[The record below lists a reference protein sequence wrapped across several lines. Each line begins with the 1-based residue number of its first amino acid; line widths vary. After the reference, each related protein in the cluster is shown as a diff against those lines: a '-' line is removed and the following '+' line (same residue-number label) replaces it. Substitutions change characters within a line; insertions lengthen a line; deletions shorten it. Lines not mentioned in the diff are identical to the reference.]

1 MNRYL
6 KNSEWEKRLAFR
18 QTRQQSLIEVIRGKQ
33 PIHIFMKN
41 YKSLVVEYVECLL
54 LNHKEVA
61 DAGARSTAA
70 REIWKELIEALP
82 GKLASVWGEGGVRF
96 RDILRVAVHEA
107 HFSWSRPDRSEKA
120 VSERI
125 VQDEAWYRGWRS
137 HLLRKTMERLKH
149 HQRENEAKNIYFTI
163 FCVWDEDH
171 ALSHEARNDRLA
183 ARLNGRRL
191 TPENF
196 RKTLGRA
203 WDLFGRY
210 LAEAVKGDYLDGDA
224 TITAADYRRAF
235 EELDLM
241 DYVERSEYCRE
252 ISQVD
257 AYK

>member
-6 KNSEWEKRLAFR
+6 RNSEWEKRLAGR
-18 QTRQQSLIEVIRGKQ
+18 QTRRESLMKVIGGTQSLRY
-33 PIHIFMKN
+33 FMKN
-41 YKSLVVEYVECLL
+41 YERLVIEYVGCLL
-54 LNHKEVA
+54 IDHKEVA
-61 DAGARSTAA
+61 DAEARSTAS
-70 REIWKELIEALP
+70 REIWEELIEALP
-82 GKLASVWGEGGVRF
+82 AKLASEWGEGGVRF

-107 HFSWSRPDRSEKA
+107 HFSWSRPGRSEKA

-125 VQDEAWYRGWRS
+125 AEDEAWYRGWRS
-137 HLLRKTMERLKH
+137 HLLRKAMERLKH

-171 ALSHEARNDRLA
+171 TLSHEARNDRLA
-183 ARLNGRRL
+183 TRLNGRRL

-224 TITAADYRRAF
+224 TITAADYRQAF